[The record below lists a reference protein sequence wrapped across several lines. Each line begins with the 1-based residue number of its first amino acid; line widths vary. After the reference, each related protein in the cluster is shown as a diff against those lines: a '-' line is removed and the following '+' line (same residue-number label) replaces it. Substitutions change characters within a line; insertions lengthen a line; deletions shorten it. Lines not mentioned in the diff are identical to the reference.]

1 MRNAK
6 TPTEWLSK
14 LEASTVRYMQD
25 GAYLEF
31 SARQRK
37 IWAALE
43 KNPRTKQAV
52 LSAWRA
58 KHPA

>member
-1 MRNAK
+1 VRNTNTPAK
-6 TPTEWLSK
+6 WLSK

-31 SARQRK
+31 SARQRR
-37 IWAALE
+37 IWTALE
-43 KNPRTKQAV
+43 KDPEMKQAV